1 MILLTISMAMQTPD
15 KKSSLP
21 SRSECRRT
29 AISWILPVA
38 VLGTMLACAAA
49 GRDFLK
55 ANMAPSVHPGDDFF
69 AYANG
74 GWLRRH
80 PIPASEAGWG
90 IGNVVREELYARLRC
105 INEQAAK
112 SAAPPGDARMIGNFW
127 KTALDTNKAVR
138 LGLEPLRAE

>member
-1 MILLTISMAMQTPD
+1 MQMPD
-15 KKSSLP
+15 KQSSRP
-21 SRSECRRT
+21 SRSKQRRT
-29 AISWILPVA
+29 AISWILPVT
-38 VLGTMLACAAA
+38 VLGAMLACPAA

-90 IGNVVREELYARLRC
+90 IGNVVGEELYARLRR
-105 INEQAAK
+105 INEQTAK
-112 SAAPPGDARMIGNFW
+112 SAAASGNTRMIGNFW
-127 KTALDTNKAVR
+127 RTAMDTNKALR
-138 LGLEPLRAE
+138 LGRDPLRA